1 MTRAIVLATA
11 VDAEYR
17 STAALRLSG
26 DAEVPVY
33 ERLRGQ
39 LVALGAD
46 DVELVVRRKHVD
58 VFAGA
63 SGHLIDAEDL
73 AAALREVARLAR
85 ETAEPLILA
94 AGDVVAHDEAL
105 AGLVAAPGDATGALV
120 EMIGAADSDATN
132 SARPPARVEHGR
144 IVSAAS
150 LYHWVTLPNA
160 RSLGVLRVR
169 DADRPRLADVA
180 DELAGLAAE
189 YAGDAESRIGD
200 PVSLLLVGLVR
211 DGVKVAARDVR
222 TLTARRV
229 TSEDALR
236 ETERKIAGTDEDRV
250 RLESAVKGDDGFF
263 TTYAVST
270 YSRYIAR
277 WAARRDMSPNT
288 ITFINMGVAVLASLC
303 FASGMRAGM
312 IVGAVLLYFAFVLD
326 CVDGQLARYA
336 RKFSTLG
343 AWLDATGDRAKEY
356 VAYAGLAVGSTMG
369 GLGNVWGL
377 ATAAMLLQTVRHMI
391 DFSYAGAVTTEVA
404 EMPRRALREHGD
416 GLGDHVTGP
425 AAAAQG
431 GAYARKR
438 TGAAA
443 AAGRTVVRLS
453 RGFDSRGPLRWFKKI
468 VVLPIGER
476 FALICVLAAV
486 TTPRTTLIAVLAWG
500 GLAACYTLAGRVFRS
515 LAR

>member
-1 MTRAIVLATA
+1 MTLAIVLATA

-26 DAEVPVY
+26 DADVPVY

-39 LVALGAD
+39 LVALGAG
-46 DVELVVRRKHVD
+46 DVELVVRRKQMD
-58 VFAGA
+58 VFADA
-63 SGHLIDAEDL
+63 SAHVVDAEDL
-73 AAALREVARLAR
+73 AGALREVARLAH
-85 ETAEPLILA
+85 ETEGPLVLA
-94 AGDVVAHDEAL
+94 AGDVVAHGEAL

-120 EMIGAADSDATN
+120 ETIGVADSNATN
-132 SARPPARVEHGR
+132 SASPPVRVEHGR

-169 DADRPRLADVA
+169 DADRPRLAAAA
-180 DELAGLAAE
+180 DELAELAAE

-229 TSEDALR
+229 TSEETLR
-236 ETERKIAGTDEDRV
+236 ETERKIAATDEDRV

-277 WAARRDMSPNT
+277 WAARRGMSPNT
-288 ITFINMGVAVLASLC
+288 VTFINMGVAVLASLC
-303 FASGMRAGM
+303 FATGMRAGL

-356 VAYAGLAVGSTMG
+356 IAYAGLAVGSTMG
-369 GLGNVWGL
+369 GLGDVWGL

-404 EMPRRALREHGD
+404 EMPRRAVREHGD
-416 GLGDHVTGP
+416 GLGDHVTGSD
-425 AAAAQG
+425 AAQG

-443 AAGRTVVRLS
+443 AAGRVVVRLS
-453 RGFDSRGPLRWFKKI
+453 RGFDSHGLLRWFKKI

-476 FALICVLAAV
+476 FALVCVLAAA
-486 TTPRTTLIAVLAWG
+486 TTPRITFIAVLSWG

>member
-132 SARPPARVEHGR
+132 SVRPPARVEHGR

-169 DADRPRLADVA
+169 DADRPRLAEVA

-236 ETERKIAGTDEDRV
+236 ETERKIAATDEDRV

-425 AAAAQG
+425 AAAQG

-438 TGAAA
+438 KGAAA
-443 AAGRTVVRLS
+443 SAGRAVVRLS